1 MLSYHSVRV
10 SYAAGSMRHRDY
22 NQVNTY
28 TRRLPVLRDAGV
40 AAKAGYM
47 EAKPNG
53 GRRHER
59 YFNETVIRGRCSF
72 RTSDEKMEP

>member
-1 MLSYHSVRV
+1 MPLAVCTT
-10 SYAAGSMRHRDY
+10 GNY

-28 TRRLPVLRDAGV
+28 IRKLSVLRDAGV
-40 AAKAGYM
+40 AAKTGYM

-53 GRRHER
+53 GRKHER